1 MENELFTLSRKD
13 DLSNLNVDRI
23 REAIEIYIRDFNRTS
38 EVLNDTVRETFHGN
52 LNALYEIRLAEN
64 LFETYSYSYRNFIL
78 ALEEELVYRH
88 NISFDH
94 VDFAAFISKA
104 LNIGYYRPN
113 RNPYNQTVMM
123 MQYVS
128 ITSQVVEFLSHI
140 VDAVT
145 HKSPAFKYMEIGA
158 KVLGFTDRKMFRK
171 MYNAMNSLNRS
182 SFMKSLVDASLRN
195 RSLIDRPH
203 NSYFGERVAMADYSY
218 SFKTKFDPQIR
229 IAPIDL
235 KGNMLR
241 SEYDAKDC
249 SLRLGL
255 GLQAALF
262 ELPHKPTD
270 TVLSFAGT
278 QPFGGRTLCNAF
290 TDLCQIAYGPETTY
304 LAAVG
309 ILSEVAKVAN
319 SQIKVVGHS
328 LGGGLMQYACTAID
342 DMRINGTGFNSAGLS
357 TYSCYTL
364 TGERIKRNKN
374 RIQHVCAVSD
384 PVSKIGKQIGTV
396 YQIDTRHEISHSIN
410 DLNGIL
416 NRRKISCYM

>member
-1 MENELFTLSRKD
+1 
-13 DLSNLNVDRI
+13 
-23 REAIEIYIRDFNRTS
+23 
-38 EVLNDTVRETFHGN
+38 
-52 LNALYEIRLAEN
+52 
-64 LFETYSYSYRNFIL
+64 
-78 ALEEELVYRH
+78 
-88 NISFDH
+88 
-94 VDFAAFISKA
+94 
-104 LNIGYYRPN
+104 
-113 RNPYNQTVMM
+113 MM

-158 KVLGFTDRKMFRK
+158 KVLGYSDRKMFRK

-182 SFMKSLVDASLRN
+182 SFVRSLVDASIRN
-195 RSLIDRPH
+195 RSLINRPR
-203 NSYFGERVAMADYSY
+203 NSYYGERAAMADYSY

-229 IAPIDL
+229 IAPVDL
-235 KGNMLR
+235 GSNMLR
-241 SEYDAKDC
+241 SEYDAKNC
-249 SLRLGL
+249 SLKFGL

-262 ELPHKPTD
+262 ESPHKPTY

-278 QPFGGRTLCNAF
+278 QPFGGRTLINVF
-290 TDLCQIAYGPETTY
+290 KDLCQIIYRRETTY

-309 ILSEVAKVAN
+309 ILSEVTKVLKG
-319 SQIKVVGHS
+319 QIKVVGHS

-342 DMRINGTGFNSAGLS
+342 DVRIYGTGFNSAGLS

-364 TGERIKRNKN
+364 TGERIKRNKD

-384 PVSKIGKQIGTV
+384 PVSKVGKQIGTV
-396 YQIDTRHEISHSIN
+396 YQIDTHHGISHSIN
-410 DLNGIL
+410 DLNETL